1 MLDDELHKTYD
12 VNPELIDIFSM
23 KISPL
28 RPLFF
33 LHIPKSAGTSVRIW
47 LQQVMA
53 ERYSHDRFPD
63 LHKARSIHMVK
74 RQLLTG
80 HYTVHALDRIEH
92 LIPNLASIT
101 FLREPKAILH
111 STIAFYRTLPA
122 VEVDNIEARDPWLAT
137 WVRTLQ
143 SSKTMEEFMSY
154 APMPDWMDGLQTRF
168 LTLAGVPGSQS
179 LRRLEDGDK
188 HQARERLH
196 RMDAF
201 GIAEDLPRS
210 AALICDAL
218 GWPWLGYPGR
228 HNETKGERPPPD
240 ELYGVDISADV
251 ELYAFAQELFEHRW
265 RALCA
270 KHGANPDAEDKGL
283 SVIAEGLSEAARLKM
298 RTPVRPTDW
307 FGVEDG
313 LFAHG
318 AGERYHVE
326 AEDRWVRNISGPLTL
341 TLPTAIT
348 APRVSVAFGYLEPSP
363 MDSPPE
369 VWGNGRKL
377 PVWPRYEDLGEG
389 RWRIWLD
396 IDVWPLGFDRVG
408 GLTLKI
414 RHPDWDT
421 PRSEGWGSLL
431 GVVSPCW
438 RPWKPPEVVIE
449 ADPSEEPI
457 APKSQADTAQ
467 AHAAPEDEPP
477 DAGPSPEPGEDITP
491 ETPVAAPET
500 AEVAGLDPP
509 AGPDAMIA
517 AGTEPAGTG
526 AETAKRTPAPV
537 KAGKSTPA
545 PRTTEAPLRPVV
557 EPEVA
562 ARSDAPAAKK
572 PGKRKAAESDA

>member
-1 MLDDELHKTYD
+1 MLEEELHRTYD

-63 LHKARSIHMVK
+63 LYQARSIHMVK

-80 HYTVHALDRIEH
+80 HYTVHALDRVEH

-111 STIAFYRTLPA
+111 STIAFYRSLPA

-137 WVRTLQ
+137 WVKTLQ
-143 SSKTMEEFMSY
+143 ASKSMDEFMSY

-168 LTLAGVPGSQS
+168 LTLAGVPGSQA

-188 HQARERLH
+188 HQARERLR

-210 AALICDAL
+210 SALICDAL
-218 GWPWLGYPGR
+218 GWPWLGTPGR
-228 HNETKGERPPPD
+228 HNETRAERPPPD
-240 ELYGVDISADV
+240 ELYGVDISADI
-251 ELYAFAQELFEHRW
+251 ELYAFAKELFEHRW
-265 RALCA
+265 HALCA
-270 KHGANPDAEDKGL
+270 KYGADPNSADKGV
-283 SVIAEGLSEAARLKM
+283 SVIAEGLTEAARLRM

-326 AEDRWVRNISGPLTL
+326 VEDRWVRNVEGPLTL

-363 MDSPPE
+363 MDNPPE

-414 RHPDWDT
+414 RHPDWDK
-421 PRSEGWGSLL
+421 PRKEGWGTLL

-438 RPWKPPEVVIE
+438 RPWKPPEPVVQV
-449 ADPSEEPI
+449 DPSEQPI
-457 APKSQADTAQ
+457 APKPKPVEPEAAETSAP
-467 AHAAPEDEPP
+467 APE
-477 DAGPSPEPGEDITP
+477 ASPKAPAP
-491 ETPVAAPET
+491 PVAAAEPED
-500 AEVAGLDPP
+500 APP
-509 AGPDAMIA
+509 AADASPAVLDVAPQEPEPVGA
-517 AGTEPAGTG
+517 AEAEASAPAPKARKAKVEPQPVEPVAEPQA
-526 AETAKRTPAPV
+526 AETVEAAPPA
-537 KAGKSTPA
+537 
-545 PRTTEAPLRPVV
+545 E
-557 EPEVA
+557 
-562 ARSDAPAAKK
+562 KK
-572 PGKRKAAESDA
+572 TGKRKAAVSDS

>member
-1 MLDDELHKTYD
+1 MLEEELHRTYD

-47 LQQVMA
+47 LQQVMS
-53 ERYSHDRFPD
+53 ERFSHDRFPD
-63 LHKARSIHMVK
+63 LYQARSIHMVK

-111 STIAFYRTLPA
+111 STIAFYRSLPA

-137 WVRTLQ
+137 WVKTLQ
-143 SSKTMEEFMSY
+143 ASKSMEEFMSY

-168 LTLAGVPGSQS
+168 LTLAGVPGSQA
-179 LRRLEDGDK
+179 LRRLEEGDM
-188 HQARERLH
+188 HQARERLR

-210 AALICDAL
+210 SALICDAL
-218 GWPWLGYPGR
+218 GWPWLGTPGR
-228 HNETKGERPPPD
+228 HNETKAERPPPD
-240 ELYGVDISADV
+240 ELYGVDITPDI
-251 ELYAFAQELFEHRW
+251 ELYAFARELFEHRW
-265 RALCA
+265 QALCA
-270 KHGANPDAEDKGL
+270 KYGANPDSDDRGV
-283 SVIAEGLSEAARLKM
+283 SVIAEGLTEASRLRM
-298 RTPVRPTDW
+298 RTPVRATDW

-313 LFAHG
+313 LFVHG

-326 AEDRWVRNISGPLTL
+326 AEDRWVRNVEGPLTL

-363 MDSPPE
+363 MDNPPE

-414 RHPDWDT
+414 RHPDWDK
-421 PRSEGWGSLL
+421 PRKEGWGTLL

-438 RPWKPPEVVIE
+438 RPWKPPEPVIE
-449 ADPSEEPI
+449 IDPSEEPI
-457 APKSQADTAQ
+457 VPPSKQADAEAEAESEASDETAPELDAAATDDREPADAPSAPDASAASGDAPGAKAKPDKAGALAVETTPAAAPKARKAK
-467 AHAAPEDEPP
+467 AEPEPVDP
-477 DAGPSPEPGEDITP
+477 APSP
-491 ETPVAAPET
+491 PVAEEPAP
-500 AEVAGLDPP
+500 APP
-509 AGPDAMIA
+509 AEKKA
-517 AGTEPAGTG
+517 A
-526 AETAKRTPAPV
+526 
-537 KAGKSTPA
+537 
-545 PRTTEAPLRPVV
+545 
-557 EPEVA
+557 
-562 ARSDAPAAKK
+562 
-572 PGKRKAAESDA
+572 KRKAPNSDS

>member
-1 MLDDELHKTYD
+1 MLEEELHRTYD

-63 LHKARSIHMVK
+63 LYQARSIHMVK

-80 HYTVHALDRIEH
+80 HYTVHALDRVEH

-111 STIAFYRTLPA
+111 STIAFYRSLPA

-137 WVRTLQ
+137 WVKTLQ
-143 SSKTMEEFMSY
+143 ASKSMDEFMSY

-168 LTLAGVPGSQS
+168 LTLAGVPGSQA

-188 HQARERLH
+188 HQARERLR

-210 AALICDAL
+210 SALICDAL
-218 GWPWLGYPGR
+218 GWPWLGTPGR
-228 HNETKGERPPPD
+228 HNETRAERPPPD
-240 ELYGVDISADV
+240 ELYGVDISADI
-251 ELYAFAQELFEHRW
+251 ELYAFARELFEHRW
-265 RALCA
+265 QALCA
-270 KHGANPDAEDKGL
+270 KYGADPNSADKGV
-283 SVIAEGLSEAARLKM
+283 SVIAEGLTESARLRL

-326 AEDRWVRNISGPLTL
+326 AEHVEAEDRWVRNVEGPLTL

-363 MDSPPE
+363 MDNPPE

-414 RHPDWDT
+414 RHPDWDK
-421 PRSEGWGSLL
+421 PRKEGWGTLL

-438 RPWKPPEVVIE
+438 RPWKPPEPVVQV
-449 ADPSEEPI
+449 DPSEQPI
-457 APKSQADTAQ
+457 APKPKPVEPEAAEISAP
-467 AHAAPEDEPP
+467 APE
-477 DAGPSPEPGEDITP
+477 ASPEAPAS
-491 ETPVAAPET
+491 PVAAAEPEDASPAADPSPAVPDVAPQEPEPLGA
-500 AEVAGLDPP
+500 AEAEASAPAPKARKPKVESKTVEPVAEPP
-509 AGPDAMIA
+509 A
-517 AGTEPAGTG
+517 
-526 AETAKRTPAPV
+526 AETVEAAPPA
-537 KAGKSTPA
+537 
-545 PRTTEAPLRPVV
+545 E
-557 EPEVA
+557 
-562 ARSDAPAAKK
+562 KK
-572 PGKRKAAESDA
+572 TGKRKAAVSDS